1 MRIEP
6 INIRNAT
13 ERQYAA
19 YNAFLNVMRAER
31 LPGDPPIPLEED
43 MRRWR
48 TIPSFLDLSVWIG
61 IENEAVVAYASTTI
75 QRVDENRH
83 MFEFGIEVHAT
94 HRRRGIG
101 TRLLDLVAD
110 LARREERRL
119 LITSSRSTIPAA
131 EGFLRRIGATVG
143 LETHTNQLDL
153 NDLNRDLIQL
163 WQARAKERAAGFEI
177 LLWTGGFP
185 EEHLEQFAE
194 LIGAM
199 NRAPRGTLQLEDFRT
214 TPEQLRQWDQAMR
227 ERGIE
232 HWTMIARERA
242 TGRFAGFTEVTW
254 HPNRPEFL
262 SQEGTAV
269 KAEFQNLGLGR
280 WLKAAMLDKVLRE
293 RPQVKRVR
301 TGNADSNAPMLK
313 INYELGFRPY
323 ISQSAW
329 QVELSQVQ
337 AYLDSVRDTKLAA
350 VKA

>member
-1 MRIEP
+1 MRIEQ

-31 LPGDPPIPLEED
+31 LPDDPPIPLED
-43 MRRWR
+43 DVRRWR

-61 IENEAVVAYASTTI
+61 TQNDAVVAYASTTI
-75 QRVDENRH
+75 QRVDENKH
-83 MFEFGIEVHAT
+83 VLDFGIEVDAAN
-94 HRRRGIG
+94 RRRGIA

-131 EGFLRRIGATVG
+131 ERFLRRIGATVG

-153 NDLNRDLIQL
+153 KDLNRDLIQL

-194 LIGAM
+194 LVGAM

-214 TPEQLRQWDQAMR
+214 TPEHLRQWTTAMR

-232 HWTMIARERA
+232 HWTMVARERA

-254 HPNRPEFL
+254 HPNRPEIL

-269 KAEFQNLGLGR
+269 TAEFQNLGLGR

-313 INYELGFRPY
+313 INYELGFKPY
-323 ISQSAW
+323 ISQAAW

-337 AYLDSVRDTKLAA
+337 AYLDSVRDTKLTPVEA
-350 VKA
+350 

>member
-1 MRIEP
+1 MRIER
-6 INIRNAT
+6 IDIRKAT
-13 ERQYAA
+13 EQQYTA

-31 LPGDPPIPLEED
+31 LPDDPPIPLEED

-48 TIPSFLDLSVWIG
+48 TIPNFLDVSVWIG
-61 IENEAVVAYASTTI
+61 TENESVVAYASTTI
-75 QRVDENRH
+75 QRVDENKH
-83 MFEFGIEVHAT
+83 VLDFGIEVHAAR
-94 HRRRGIG
+94 RRRGIG
-101 TRLLDLVAD
+101 TRLLDLIAD
-110 LARREERRL
+110 LTRREGRRL

-131 EGFLRRIGATVG
+131 EEFLRRIGATIG
-143 LETHTNQLDL
+143 LDTHTNQLDL
-153 NDLNRDLIQL
+153 KDLNRDLLRL
-163 WQARAKERAAGFEI
+163 WQARAKDRAAGFEI

-185 EEHLEQFAE
+185 EEYLEQFAE

-337 AYLDSVRDTKLAA
+337 AYLDSVRDTKLAV

>member
-1 MRIEP
+1 MRIER
-6 INIRNAT
+6 IDIRKAT
-13 ERQYAA
+13 EQQYTA

-31 LPGDPPIPLEED
+31 LPDDPPIPLEED

-48 TIPSFLDLSVWIG
+48 TIPNFLDVSVWVG
-61 IENEAVVAYASTTI
+61 TENESVVAYASTTI
-75 QRVDENRH
+75 QRVDENKH
-83 MFEFGIEVHAT
+83 VLDFGIEVHAAR
-94 HRRRGIG
+94 RRRGIG
-101 TRLLDLVAD
+101 TRLLDLIAD
-110 LARREERRL
+110 LTRREGRRL

-131 EGFLRRIGATVG
+131 EEFLRRIGATIG
-143 LETHTNQLDL
+143 LDTHTNQLDL
-153 NDLNRDLIQL
+153 KDLNRDLLRL
-163 WQARAKERAAGFEI
+163 WQARAKDRAAGFEI

-185 EEHLEQFAE
+185 EEYLEQFAE

-254 HPNRPEFL
+254 HPNRPEIL